1 MLVRFG
7 DITEII
13 NVLSLPL
20 SPKSVFKIVKRDR
33 GIIVDSNKPTISKNG
48 PQGLSGGTIGIPGV
62 GNTDVKF
69 SDVQGLGGRLRSS
82 WSLAL

>member
-1 MLVRFG
+1 MPVRFN

-20 SPKSVFKIVKRDR
+20 SPKSVFKIVKRDK
-33 GIIVDSNKPTISKNG
+33 GIIINSNKPIISKNG
-48 PQGLSGGTIGIPGV
+48 PQGLSGGTINILSV

-69 SDVQGLGGRLRSS
+69 SDVQGLRGRLRSF
-82 WSLAL
+82 

>member
-1 MLVRFG
+1 MPVKFG

-20 SPKSVFKIVKRDR
+20 SPKNVFKIVKRDR
-33 GIIVDSNKPTISKNG
+33 GIIVNSNKPTISKNG
-48 PQGLSGGTIGIPGV
+48 PQGLSGGIIGIPGV

-82 WSLAL
+82 WSLTL